1 MLAAND
7 APFKVRV
14 TVYSDFVCPF
24 LTLRPLLGAD
34 PLRPELAE
42 STYALYR
49 ATRDPYYLRQGETML
64 QSLNGAPRVPGGF
77 ASVKDVKNPRLLEDR
92 MASFFLDD
100 DDALPAS
107 IRLVPRAEI
116 SSSGTGAASF

>member
-1 MLAAND
+1 M
-7 APFKVRV
+7 PR
-14 TVYSDFVCPF
+14 SDFVCPF

-92 MASFFLDD
+92 MASFFLAETCKYLYLLFDED
-100 DDALPAS
+100 NFVHDA
-107 IRLVPRAEI
+107 
-116 SSSGTGAASF
+116 T

>member
-1 MLAAND
+1 M
-7 APFKVRV
+7 PR
-14 TVYSDFVCPF
+14 SDFVCPF

-77 ASVKDVKNPRLLEDR
+77 ASVKDVKTDLRRTSNLPQR
-92 MASFFLDD
+92 AFLS
-100 DDALPAS
+100 PAS
-107 IRLVPRAEI
+107 IW
-116 SSSGTGAASF
+116 